1 MKRILFLSLLLI
13 FASTLWDALSPEVPA
28 PQPPQS
34 ETARYDSK
42 IFFTVKTDQ
51 GIETVCMDSYLPGV
65 VAGEMPASF
74 ETQALMA
81 QAVAARTYI
90 LHRMENG
97 SANHP
102 DADICNN
109 PACCKAYVSDADM
122 QKNWGEQYAAYCE
135 KISAA
140 AANTDGQY
148 LTYEGHLIEAVF
160 HASSAGATEASAS
173 IWNARPYLVSV
184 DSPETEADV
193 PNYVSQ
199 VDLSPDLLK
208 QQLLSADPNLSF
220 PADPAAWLTDISRN
234 ESGRVQTVTICGS
247 TFSGAQLRS
256 LLGLRSTSF
265 SADYENGTFTFTV
278 TGHGHGVGMSQY
290 GANVFAKQGLDYRQI
305 LVHYYP
311 NTQLTSS
318 AG

>member
-1 MKRILFLSLLLI
+1 MKRILFLALLLI
-13 FASTLWDALSPEVPA
+13 FAGMLYDSVVPESPV
-28 PQPPQS
+28 PQPPQD
-34 ETARYDSK
+34 ETVGYDSE
-42 IFFTVKTDQ
+42 IIFTVKTDQ

-65 VAGEMPASF
+65 LAGEMPASF

-90 LHRMENG
+90 LHRIENG

-109 PACCKAYVSDADM
+109 PACCKAYVRTETM
-122 QKNWGEQYAAYCE
+122 QKNWGDRYSAYYE

-140 AANTDGQY
+140 AAHTDGQY
-148 LTYEGHLIEAVF
+148 LTYEGELIEAVF
-160 HASSAGATEASAS
+160 HASSAGATEASSS

-193 PNYVSQ
+193 PNYISQ
-199 VDLSPDLLK
+199 VQFSADLLK
-208 QQLLSADPNLSF
+208 QQLLSAEPSLSF
-220 PADPAAWLTDISRN
+220 PPNPGTWLTEISRN
-234 ESGRVQTVTICGS
+234 ESGRVQSATICGS

-256 LLGLRSTSF
+256 MLGLRSTSF
-265 SADYENGTFTFTV
+265 TADYENGIFTFTV

-290 GANVFAKQGLDYRQI
+290 GANVFAKQGLQYEQI
-305 LVHYYP
+305 LAHYYP
-311 NTQLTSS
+311 NTQLTSA